1 MVVVLVKMVGVIN
14 GQHSMRLTWQ
24 KSNFQSEG
32 VKVSA
37 WWLYKMQISNI
48 FTFVGAALI
57 QPAKCL
63 SCVTKFYLQA
73 VFKFHNIEFSHT
85 ALRVWLSFPH
95 WGFEAT
101 WVLDCVCVLCVLST
115 LRVCS
120 HPSFPRLQCI
130 ELFTSLQC
138 LQLRLCVLV
147 CVLVRVCVCVL
158 VRVLVCVRM
167 RLRGCHWVFPHCN
180 AMRGLSGKLSYSSAT
195 CESHAGASI
204 VFVVM
209 SNSL

>member
-1 MVVVLVKMVGVIN
+1 MTSTVWGWLG
-14 GQHSMRLTWQ
+14 
-24 KSNFQSEG
+24 KSQTF
-32 VKVSA
+32 KVTASKSQPAADFTKCKSPTFLQTYSFA
-37 WWLYKMQISNI
+37 W
-48 FTFVGAALI
+48 AALI
-57 QPAKCL
+57 QPVKTAKCL
-63 SCVTKFYLQA
+63 SCVTNVYLQA

-101 WVLDCVCVLCVLST
+101 WVLGCVLVCVYCPYGGFVAT
-115 LRVCS
+115 
-120 HPSFPRLQCI
+120 FPRLQCM
-130 ELFTSLQC
+130 ELFTSLCVQFHVC
-138 LQLRLCVLV
+138 VLVVALVCVLACVCVFVLV
-147 CVLVRVCVCVL
+147 CVC
-158 VRVLVCVRM
+158 M